1 MTIIFL
7 SFLIFSFFFIGLFPV
22 AICVCDSETDANWTF
37 FFEHLKTLLQ
47 GRLVTFMSDRGT
59 GLLSAFE
66 KVFAGWPHL
75 FCYKHLVANLMD
87 KFRGRGNAAARDGIR
102 HRFFECAYSSSEKE
116 FAFHLSQLRY
126 EGGQQIIDD
135 FLSDLPLESWCR
147 AFFKGD
153 RYGIMANSAAESF
166 NNWIKIERE
175 MPVFDMLDTIRLRL
189 MHQMS
194 TRRDASERWT
204 TLICPN
210 MEIRLKAK
218 MEEALQ
224 YSVFRSVDGKYEV
237 RGKFN
242 YTVNL
247 RELVCSCNKWQIN
260 CFPCAHALAAIQGAG
275 RRIYDYIDPYYS
287 VELYKRSYDS
297 GIHPIPNL
305 ERSLCESSSSG
316 TVFPPLTKRPPGR
329 PKAKRIKSANE
340 SRKRPM
346 KCGRCGVKGDHNKKT
361 CTAPI

>member
-1 MTIIFL
+1 
-7 SFLIFSFFFIGLFPV
+7 
-22 AICVCDSETDANWTF
+22 
-37 FFEHLKTLLQ
+37 
-47 GRLVTFMSDRGT
+47 MSDRGT
-59 GLLSAFE
+59 GLLSAFD

-87 KFRGRGNAAARDGIR
+87 KFRGRRNASAREGIR
-102 HRFFECAYSSSEKE
+102 HRFFECAYFSSEKE
-116 FAFHLSQLRY
+116 FLFHLRQLKD
-126 EGGQQIIDD
+126 EGGERIINE
-135 FLSDLPLESWCR
+135 FLAELPLENWCR

-194 TRRDASERWT
+194 TRRDAADRWT

-247 RELVCSCNKWQIN
+247 RELSCSCNKWQIN

-275 RRIYDYIDPYYS
+275 KRVYDYIDPYYS
-287 VELYKRSYDS
+287 VELYKRSYDL
-297 GIHPIPNL
+297 GIHSIPNL
-305 ERSLCESSSSG
+305 DRSLCESSSSG
-316 TVFPPLTKRPPGR
+316 MIFPPLTKRPPGR
-329 PKAKRIKSANE
+329 PKSKRIKSVNE